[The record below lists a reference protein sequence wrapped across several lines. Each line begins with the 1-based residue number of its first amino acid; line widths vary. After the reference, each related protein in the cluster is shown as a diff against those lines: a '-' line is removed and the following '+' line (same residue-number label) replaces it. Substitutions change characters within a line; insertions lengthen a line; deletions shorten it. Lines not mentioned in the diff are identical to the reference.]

1 MHAARP
7 SVNAIS
13 RTLNKK
19 IDMETTTTQSETS
32 AGADK
37 PSLNPDALNQ
47 LLGQMVNDLG
57 ASAKERSLYLATGLE
72 FTRRLLILARRRHN
86 NSPKRPISMSDSF
99 ANGLVPRL
107 LLDTLAM
114 MREATLFF
122 SLPNRWQC
130 SPIQIALPR

>member
-7 SVNAIS
+7 SVNAFG

-47 LLGQMVNDLG
+47 LLGQMTNDLG
-57 ASAKERSLYLATGLE
+57 ASANAALVVLGDRLGIYTALADIGPATSQQ
-72 FTRRLLILARRRHN
+72 LAKKTDLP
-86 NSPKRPISMSDSF
+86 SSKLRPVVI
-99 ANGLVPRL
+99 G
-107 LLDTLAM
+107 
-114 MREATLFF
+114 
-122 SLPNRWQC
+122 
-130 SPIQIALPR
+130 

>member
-7 SVNAIS
+7 SVNANS

-47 LLGQMVNDLG
+47 LV
-57 ASAKERSLYLATGLE
+57 
-72 FTRRLLILARRRHN
+72 
-86 NSPKRPISMSDSF
+86 
-99 ANGLVPRL
+99 
-107 LLDTLAM
+107 
-114 MREATLFF
+114 
-122 SLPNRWQC
+122 
-130 SPIQIALPR
+130 